1 VRSRRKKKKRPFE
14 KRGGTGNPGLGR
26 VLGWLGAEKVN
37 PRTLKG
43 EGCGIR
49 LKLQNFYDLE
59 MREAAGAA
67 GRGGVSALW
76 FAVGRSPKRS

>member
-14 KRGGTGNPGLGR
+14 KRRGIGNPGLGR
-26 VLGWLGAEKVN
+26 VLGWLGAGKVK

-43 EGCGIR
+43 EGCGTR

-59 MREAAGAA
+59 CGRRAGKASEIERQVRPIGA
-67 GRGGVSALW
+67 E
-76 FAVGRSPKRS
+76 